1 MASLTSPTA
10 IVLLSLHPQYVDAI
24 LRGDKKVEFRRRGF
38 RRDVSHVVMYSTTP
52 VGRIM
57 GVFAVDGVEQGPP
70 RELWAHHRDVAG
82 LSERSF
88 YEYYRGARSGVAIR
102 IGSAQPLDTPLDLQ
116 QLNGDFSAPQ
126 SFRYLQPRDLPNAL
140 RSMLASTSA

>member
-1 MASLTSPTA
+1 MASRTA
-10 IVLLSLHPQYVDAI
+10 ATEIVLLSLHPPYVDAI

-52 VGRIM
+52 VGCIM
-57 GVFAVDGVEQGPP
+57 GVFVVDGVEQAPP
-70 RELWAHHRDVAG
+70 RELWAHYSEVAG
-82 LSERSF
+82 LSESSF

-102 IGSAQPLDTPLDLQ
+102 IGAARPLQTPLDLR

-126 SFRYLQPRDLPNAL
+126 SFRYLKARDLPTEL
-140 RSMLASTSA
+140 LSMF